1 MSVEPLSPFGRGA
14 NAPLA
19 GRTIAQIAPPVATG
33 GDRHATLA
41 VAEALIEAGA
51 RALVVSDPGELAS
64 EAQAIGALHVPFPAA
79 TENPLAMMFNVRQL
93 ARMLSAER
101 VDLVHTRS
109 RGAAWVALG
118 ACRRLQRV
126 LVTSIP
132 GEGPAGRPRSS
143 FESALAE
150 GDLVIAASDYA
161 AERMGDI
168 FPSARTRLRIVRPGL
183 DVAKFW
189 PEAVSRSRVAKVR
202 ESWGVAPHER
212 VVLAPGRLAPGRGQ
226 ALVVEA
232 AALIAG
238 RGLGDVQFVLAGE
251 AQKVAFGRELDALAA
266 SRGVKDTVQRVD
278 AKADRAAA
286 FVAASVVV
294 FPARAADGVTR
305 AVIEAAAAGALTVVA
320 DVGAASE
327 IVVAPPHAPPD
338 QRSGWLVPAGDAAA
352 LADAIEAALTLGAS
366 AREATRRRSRDRAA
380 AQYSL
385 ARMTGDTLNVYAE
398 ALRQRGT

>member
-33 GDRHATLA
+33 GDRRATLA

-79 TENPLAMMFNVRQL
+79 TENPLAMMLNVRRL

-118 ACRRLQRV
+118 ACRKLQRV

-150 GDLVIAASDYA
+150 GDLVIAASNYA
-161 AERMGDI
+161 AERMGEHLSVGADAAADRAAG
-168 FPSARTRLRIVRPGL
+168 SRRRETLARGGQPIAGRQGARKLGRP
-183 DVAKFW
+183 
-189 PEAVSRSRVAKVR
+189 
-202 ESWGVAPHER
+202 PHER
-212 VVLAPGRLAPGRGQ
+212 VVLAPGG
-226 ALVVEA
+226 
-232 AALIAG
+232 
-238 RGLGDVQFVLAGE
+238 
-251 AQKVAFGRELDALAA
+251 
-266 SRGVKDTVQRVD
+266 SR
-278 AKADRAAA
+278 
-286 FVAASVVV
+286 
-294 FPARAADGVTR
+294 P
-305 AVIEAAAAGALTVVA
+305 
-320 DVGAASE
+320 GAARRWS
-327 IVVAPPHAPPD
+327 
-338 QRSGWLVPAGDAAA
+338 S
-352 LADAIEAALTLGAS
+352 
-366 AREATRRRSRDRAA
+366 RRRR
-380 AQYSL
+380 
-385 ARMTGDTLNVYAE
+385 
-398 ALRQRGT
+398 